1 MSQYSG
7 QLTVTTAG
15 TAEQG
20 PATPEVAG
28 NGLFVIRALSG
39 NTNSAY
45 VGNDG
50 AGDVASTN
58 GFELPAGEMVYVR
71 VRKLS
76 DLWFDVS
83 TNGDGFSWLLIP
95 G

>member
-1 MSQYSG
+1 MIYSG
-7 QLTVTTAG
+7 QFTVTTAG
-15 TAEQG
+15 TAVQG
-20 PATPEVAG
+20 PASPEVTGGGVFA
-28 NGLFVIRALSG
+28 IRALAG
-39 NTNSAY
+39 NTNPAY

-50 AGDVASTN
+50 AGDVTSAN
-58 GFELPAGEMVYVR
+58 GFELPAGEMIYAR